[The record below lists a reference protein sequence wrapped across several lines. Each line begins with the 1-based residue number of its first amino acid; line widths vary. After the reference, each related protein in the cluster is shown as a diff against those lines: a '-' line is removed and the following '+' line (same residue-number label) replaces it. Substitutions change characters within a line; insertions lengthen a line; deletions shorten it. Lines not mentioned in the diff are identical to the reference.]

1 LAASSSV
8 FGTRGQPTFPANEGP
23 ELGVDENTVS
33 DFAAAVGTRRVGT
46 TAERNAL
53 IAPELFVGLLWGD
66 NTLGYDLRYTSTG
79 WKRVGPRGFAFA
91 ASTGVDG
98 RITLTH
104 GYGSTPTW
112 AQVSAMNPGAG
123 TDEPARIL
131 DYIVWEITATTV
143 VLRARRLDDR
153 QWALSQ
159 PGAGF
164 LTIGN

>member
-1 LAASSSV
+1 MAAGSTK
-8 FGTRGQPTFPANEGP
+8 GTRGQPKFPATEGP
-23 ELGVDENTVS
+23 DLGVDEEILADYT
-33 DFAAAVGTRRVGT
+33 AAVGTRRVGT
-46 TAERNAL
+46 TAERDAL
-53 IAPELFVGLLWGD
+53 VSPELFTGLLWGD
-66 NTLGYDLRYTSTG
+66 NTLGYDLRYTGTA

-98 RITLTH
+98 RVTLTH

-112 AQVSAMNPGAG
+112 AQVSALNPGAA

-153 QWALSQ
+153 QWALNQ
-159 PGAGF
+159 PGAGYV
-164 LTIGN
+164 TVGN